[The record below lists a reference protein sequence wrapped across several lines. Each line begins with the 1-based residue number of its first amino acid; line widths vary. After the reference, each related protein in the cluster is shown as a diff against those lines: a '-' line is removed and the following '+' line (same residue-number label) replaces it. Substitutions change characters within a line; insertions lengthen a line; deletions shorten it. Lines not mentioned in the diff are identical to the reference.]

1 MAQALNK
8 EPNVIEL
15 KPNASLHIKP
25 GCDWSSVFAK
35 LRAAAPDAFDAD
47 GALLNCVAGNWS
59 AGVGSAGVGAASVSR
74 HTLISPIDQSRLG
87 FLSMLDAPQ
96 ATRAVEAAAEEEAA
110 WANTPLEQRIH
121 KVRATLNAMRTHRDA
136 LVLSI
141 AWEIGKPYALAAAD
155 VDRCIEGVAWYC
167 DHIAPMLQGRTPLG
181 LVSNIASW
189 NYPLSVLMH
198 AVLVQTLAGN
208 SIIAKT
214 PTDGGGYAIGVCV
227 ALARRNGLPISL
239 VSGPGGPLS
248 KALVR
253 HARIDCL
260 SFVGGRETGRDIE
273 LNLIDT
279 SKRYMLEMEGVN
291 AWGVWDFS
299 QWDTLAP
306 ALKKGYE
313 YAKQR
318 CTAYPR
324 FVVERR
330 LLPAFLETY
339 LKVVK
344 SVRFGHPLAVASDED
359 PFPTLEFGPLINAKK
374 VRELNDRWA
383 DALAR
388 GAMPIYERPLSDGA
402 FIANQ
407 DTSAYF
413 APRTILDLPR
423 TSTLYHAEPFGP
435 IDSII
440 VVDGVEEMIA
450 EMNVSN
456 GNLVSSIATDDD
468 KLAERMKAELRAF
481 KVGHNAVKSR
491 GDRQEPFGGLGQ
503 SWKGCFVGGKHLV
516 RAVTSGPG
524 DEHLAG
530 NFRESFRAPDDLT

>member
-1 MAQALNK
+1 MTSSTSASTVAAVV
-8 EPNVIEL
+8 EP
-15 KPNASLHIKP
+15 KPATMLHIKS
-25 GCDWSSVFAK
+25 GCDWPTVFAS
-35 LRAAAPDAFDAD
+35 LRAAAPEAFDAD
-47 GALLNCVAGNWS
+47 GALLNCAAGTWS
-59 AGVGSAGVGAASVSR
+59 AGIGGGSASR
-74 HTLISPIDQSRLG
+74 HALTSPIDQSRLG
-87 FLSMLDAPQ
+87 FLTMLDAAQ
-96 ATRAVEAAAEEEAA
+96 ATHAVEAAANEADA
-110 WANTPLEQRIH
+110 WSKTPLESRIRA
-121 KVRATLNAMRTHRDA
+121 VRATLDAMRAHRDA

-167 DHIAPMLQGRTPLG
+167 DHIAPMLMGRSPLG

-198 AVLVQTLAGN
+198 AALVQTLCGN

-214 PTDGGGYAIGVCV
+214 PTDGGGYAIGLCV

-253 HARIDCL
+253 HAHIDCL

-279 SKRYMLEMEGVN
+279 TKRYMLEMEGVN
-291 AWGVWDFS
+291 AWGIWNFS
-299 QWDTLAP
+299 QWDTFAP
-306 ALKKGYE
+306 ALKKGFE

-330 LLPAFLETY
+330 LLPAFLDTY
-339 LKVVK
+339 FKVVK
-344 SVRFGHPLAVASDED
+344 SLRFGHPLAVAHDQD
-359 PFPTLEFGPLINAKK
+359 PLPTLEFGPLINAKK
-374 VRELNDRWA
+374 VRELTGLWD

-388 GAMPIYERPLSDGA
+388 GAMPLYERPLSDGL
-402 FIANQ
+402 FIAGQ

-413 APRTILDLPR
+413 APRTLLDLPR
-423 TSTLYHAEPFGP
+423 TSKLYHAEPFGP
-435 IDSII
+435 LDSII

-456 GNLVSSIATDDD
+456 GNLVASVATDDA

-481 KVGHNAVKSR
+481 KVGHNTVKSR

-530 NFRESFRAPDDLT
+530 NFRESFRAPDDLA